1 VTHVLGNFGL
11 VGCWGLLGPRVPL
24 GHRGVLDLAA
34 DRDAFDASY
43 SGAGVSLTYGDSW
56 DPCFLA
62 VRPYEAVPCLDLAC
76 LVGYLVLDSFQAF
89 EIGYFV
95 AS

>member
-1 VTHVLGNFGL
+1 MTHVQGNFGL
-11 VGCWGLLGPRVPL
+11 VGWGLLVPRVPL
-24 GHRGVLDLAA
+24 DRGADLAA